1 MPLMKS
7 AKKEAVGKNI
17 KAELEAGKP
26 RKQALAI
33 ALNVQR
39 EAEKKPRRTTIEDA
53 YDRHMK

>member
-1 MPLMKS
+1 MPLIKS
-7 AKKEAVGKNI
+7 SKKEAVGKNI

-26 RKQALAI
+26 RKQAVAI